1 MEWITKKFQ
10 AQKENPRQM
19 SGVFYFY
26 SVNKI
31 LKIGLIG
38 FSSTIGIAILLR
50 FLFGIS
56 TIYIAPLALPWGM
69 VVIIGALKKKNG
81 PS

>member
-1 MEWITKKFQ
+1 MFM
-10 AQKENPRQM
+10 NR
-19 SGVFYFY
+19 
-26 SVNKI
+26 I

-50 FLFGIS
+50 LAFGIS

-69 VVIIGALKKKNG
+69 VVIIGALKSREERDPSSGGKKN
-81 PS
+81 

>member
-1 MEWITKKFQ
+1 MEWITNKFQ
-10 AQKENPRQM
+10 AEKENPRQL

-26 SVNKI
+26 CVNKI

-38 FSSTIGIAILLR
+38 FSSTIGIVILLR
-50 FLFGIS
+50 LIFGIS

-69 VVIIGALKKKNG
+69 VVIIGAMKKK
-81 PS
+81 